1 MYANKLLDEYKTAK
15 NYVQDKQIAA
25 DLGISK
31 QKISGIRNGLCHLT
45 ETEAIFLAKNTNI
58 DPKEALIRISAD
70 KAKSFE
76 AKQMWNDIMAKMSS
90 RGWNVASLGMTGF
103 FAAKLSA
110 IECVLW
116 SVLC

>member
-90 RGWNVASLGMTGF
+90 RGWNVASLGITGF
-103 FAAKLSA
+103 FAAKLST
-110 IECVLW
+110 IECVLYT
-116 SVLC
+116 LC